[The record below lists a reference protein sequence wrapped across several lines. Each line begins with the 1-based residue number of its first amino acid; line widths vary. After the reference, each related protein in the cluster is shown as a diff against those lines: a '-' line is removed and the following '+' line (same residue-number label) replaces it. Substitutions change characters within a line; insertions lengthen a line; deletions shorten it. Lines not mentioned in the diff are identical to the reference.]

1 MPMFFEDQLEM
12 FDAGRSPGCIRAD
25 LRSCLAPCCGRTTAA
40 AYREAIDLA
49 RLFLEGKAEAPLAA
63 LERQMMDAAARLEFE
78 YAGILRD
85 RLERLRVFRDELVAF
100 RGRVQ
105 DLTFVYK
112 VPGFEGDNRL
122 YLIRRGR
129 IRMELSQP
137 KGRRAREDVDRVV
150 ESVYE
155 ELDTG
160 PAALDPQDAAEILL
174 VARWFRIRPEER
186 RRTVSPERWLSR
198 SRRQPP
204 TSITS

>member
-1 MPMFFEDQLEM
+1 
-12 FDAGRSPGCIRAD
+12 
-25 LRSCLAPCCGRTTAA
+25 
-40 AYREAIDLA
+40 
-49 RLFLEGKAEAPLAA
+49 
-63 LERQMMDAAARLEFE
+63 MMEAAARLEFE

-85 RLERLRVFRDELVAF
+85 RLERLRLFRDELVEV

-112 VPGFEGDNRL
+112 VPGFEGDDRL

-129 IRMELSQP
+129 IRKELAQP

-160 PAALDPQDAAEILL
+160 PAALEPQDAAEILL

-198 SRRQPP
+198 SRRQPT
-204 TSITS
+204 TSTTS